1 MNLEFFLQRR
11 RTSWQRMET
20 LLQQAGADPR
30 RLSAQELDEL
40 GLLYRSLTSDLAL
53 AQRDFP
59 QQQVT
64 RYLNQL
70 VGRAHT
76 LIYRGEPLRRRQLT
90 HFYQRGFPQLYRA
103 LLPYTIAAFVLFLAE
118 IWYLKS
124 SAMNPKSSATTKLAG
139 CGFPLSVIRMGVRK
153 INSDIYFNLWRKH
166 AHKQVG
172 SHVGGRTLWR
182 NPPHAQPSPIR
193 AVLDQTS
200 PVPAA
205 AMIGRNA
212 SAVRLAPPTNAP
224 PTPSAA
230 SSSAAFPAF
239 TEPP

>member
-103 LLPYTIAAFVLFLAE
+103 LLPTRLRH
-118 IWYLKS
+118 
-124 SAMNPKSSATTKLAG
+124 
-139 CGFPLSVIRMGVRK
+139 LSC
-153 INSDIYFNLWRKH
+153 FWRR
-166 AHKQVG
+166 QSQRYGPWPSTRIG
-172 SHVGGRTLWR
+172 ST
-182 NPPHAQPSPIR
+182 
-193 AVLDQTS
+193 
-200 PVPAA
+200 
-205 AMIGRNA
+205 
-212 SAVRLAPPTNAP
+212 
-224 PTPSAA
+224 
-230 SSSAAFPAF
+230 
-239 TEPP
+239 